1 MKRKELVK
9 LLELVNPAVSSS
21 GLVPVFGCFMFT
33 KNAITAFNGDALAIK
48 AKFGNEKVFA
58 VDGKTLLGL
67 LQNSGA
73 EEVSMT
79 VEKQDVHVRS
89 GKSNFKL
96 PYFNKEDFL
105 FEEPREKWEASCDC
119 TTELLKGIEVC
130 LTTTCRDNA
139 MPALMGLT
147 FNCEGTDLTTIYSCD
162 GDAVTRFVTENGY
175 EGEGIFTVPNSF
187 CDALLKICNES
198 EGVSGKIELSSNWVK
213 ATLNNG
219 FTVYGRVIK
228 TDNPLDHEKL
238 ITDTMTGKSSFVDL
252 PEGLSEALARAR
264 VLADPESKPTLL
276 TVFNGKLD
284 LLTKATLG
292 EAHDELPLK
301 KHDDVEAEVHAS
313 LVQRSIGICDQI
325 SIRENCVA
333 YQSGAQILQVVSN
346 VGG

>member
-1 MKRKELVK
+1 MKRKELVR
-9 LLELVNPAVSSS
+9 LLELVNPAISAS
-21 GLVPVFGCFMFT
+21 GLVPVFSCFMFS
-33 KNAITAFNGDALAIK
+33 KNAVTAFNGDSLAIK
-48 AKFGNEKVFA
+48 AKFKGDQTFA

-67 LQNSGA
+67 LQNSNA
-73 EEVSMT
+73 DEVIMT
-79 VEKQDVHVRS
+79 LEKQDVHVKA

-96 PYFNKEDFL
+96 PFFTKEEFL
-105 FEEPREKWEASCDC
+105 FEEPSEDWDATCNCGK
-119 TTELLKGIEVC
+119 ELLRGLEIC

-139 MPALMGLT
+139 MPALMGLC
-147 FNCEGTDLTTIYSCD
+147 FNCAGTDLTTLYSCD
-162 GDAVTRFVTENGY
+162 GDAVTRFMTEDGY

-187 CDALLKICNES
+187 CEALLKITSEA
-198 EGVSGKIELSSNWVK
+198 EGVTGKIELSSNWAK
-213 ATLNNG
+213 ATLSNG

-228 TDNPLDHEKL
+228 TDNPLDHADL
-238 ITDTMTGKSSFVDL
+238 IKTTMTGKSAFVDL

-264 VLADPESKPTLL
+264 VLADPESKSTLL

-292 EAHDELPLK
+292 EAADSLPMK
-301 KHDDVEAEVHAS
+301 GHDDVEAEVHAS

-333 YQSGAQILQVVSN
+333 YQSGSQVLQVVSN